1 MAIHA
6 QPAPAQPPRSRY
18 WRRTKRLTAVL
29 LASWGLLSFGILFF
43 ARELSGLSFFGWP
56 FSFYMAAQ
64 GLTLIY
70 VLILAIYSL
79 GMRRILRAEAGPASP

>member
-1 MAIHA
+1 MSANKA
-6 QPAPAQPPRSRY
+6 RNLY
-18 WRRTKRLTAVL
+18 WRQTKRLSATL
-29 LASWGLLSFGILFF
+29 LASWFLLNFCILFF
-43 ARELSGLSFFGWP
+43 ARELSNFSFFGWP

-79 GMRRILRAEAGPASP
+79 CMRKILRANQEL